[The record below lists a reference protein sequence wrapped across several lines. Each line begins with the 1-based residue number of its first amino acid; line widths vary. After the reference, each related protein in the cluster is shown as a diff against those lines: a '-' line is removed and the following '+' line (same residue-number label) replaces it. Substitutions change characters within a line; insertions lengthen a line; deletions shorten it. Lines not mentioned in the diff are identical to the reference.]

1 MLNPGCAPAPVK
13 VMVSGECSA
22 SVVIVTLPDTLP
34 AAVGANTALR
44 VTVAAAFKVN
54 GVVIPFTLKPV
65 PVTAITEIGTDVDP
79 VLLKMMAFVLLLPV
93 LTLPK
98 LTDVGFACNCPGA
111 VVEPVPASVTVVV
124 GFAGSLLV
132 MVSVPLTPPAP
143 VG

>member
-1 MLNPGCAPAPVK
+1 MPVK
-13 VMVSGECSA
+13 GMVSGECSA
-22 SVVIVTLPDTLP
+22 SVVIVTLPDALP
-34 AAVGANTALR
+34 AVVGANTALS
-44 VTVAAAFKVN
+44 VTVAAAFNVS

-65 PVTAITEIGTDVDP
+65 PVTAIIEIGTDVDP

-98 LTDVGFACNCPGA
+98 LTAAGFACNCPGA
-111 VVEPVPASVTVVV
+111 VVEPVPASATVVV

-132 MVSVPLTPPAP
+132 IVNFPLTPPPP